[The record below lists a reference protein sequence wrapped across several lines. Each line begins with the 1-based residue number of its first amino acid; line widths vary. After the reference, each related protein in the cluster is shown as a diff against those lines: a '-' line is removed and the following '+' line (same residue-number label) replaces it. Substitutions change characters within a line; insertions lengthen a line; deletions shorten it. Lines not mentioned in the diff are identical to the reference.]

1 MKQFFSL
8 KSVLFLVTASLF
20 VSCGNQKSTTKI
32 DASKLVTNVY
42 PHSDKENKG
51 NWKLRTDISD
61 EFEADKIDEDKWY
74 IVGKFKNGKPFYKHP
89 DFPNKKVWKG
99 RQPSQFS
106 GRNYRLE
113 DGKLIL
119 ETRWEP
125 DFPFSDELS
134 KPWGPNKDI
143 RNKFENITTACFIGR
158 KFFKYG
164 YMEIKSKAADAEI
177 TSAFWAIGG
186 KTELDIFEQFGDHR
200 QPNKEARGKDRE
212 LWWSIHDWT
221 KDGKGKTTYTE
232 HHDLGFRV
240 ADDFHIYGAEWG
252 EDFLKLFIDG
262 KQIHHFTQ
270 DDVGLDWVLNNPMEV
285 WLDSEIFKWLGV
297 PHKEELPVD
306 FEIDYMRVWQKPSDN
321 LLAKD
326 RAFYGFEG
334 PILYEEN
341 PRPLKMVPE
350 DSTPNNYQKFWIFD
364 EGSSKYLKI
373 IEGHY
378 HSGVE
383 SLQFSGYGK
392 NDSLQVE
399 KTVIKSPEGA
409 LNLPKG
415 DYKLSAKVWLD
426 QGRVA
431 DAIHVSLMNPK
442 IDLQFNGLKKMP
454 RRE

>member
-61 EFEADKIDEDKWY
+61 EFEADKIDDDKWY

-89 DFPNKKVWKG
+89 DFSNKKVWKG

-200 QPNKEARGKDRE
+200 QPNKEANGKDRE
-212 LWWSIHDWT
+212 LWWSIHDWS
-221 KDGKGKTTYTE
+221 KEGKGKSVYTE
-232 HHDLGFRV
+232 HLDYGFRV
-240 ADDFHIYGAEWG
+240 ADDFHIYGIEWDENG
-252 EDFLKLFIDG
+252 VKLYVDG
-262 KQIHHFTQ
+262 VYKTGATKEQV
-270 DDVGLDWVLNNPMEV
+270 DAYAKAKNYPNGWVLKNPISI
-285 WLDSEIFKWLGV
+285 WLDQETFPWHGV
-297 PHKEELPVD
+297 PDSKEDLELNSPEGKKEDGVVD
-306 FEIDYMRVWQKPSDN
+306 FEIEYVRIWQK
-321 LLAKD
+321 
-326 RAFYGFEG
+326 
-334 PILYEEN
+334 
-341 PRPLKMVPE
+341 
-350 DSTPNNYQKFWIFD
+350 Q
-364 EGSSKYLKI
+364 
-373 IEGHY
+373 
-378 HSGVE
+378 
-383 SLQFSGYGK
+383 
-392 NDSLQVE
+392 
-399 KTVIKSPEGA
+399 
-409 LNLPKG
+409 
-415 DYKLSAKVWLD
+415 
-426 QGRVA
+426 
-431 DAIHVSLMNPK
+431 
-442 IDLQFNGLKKMP
+442 
-454 RRE
+454 